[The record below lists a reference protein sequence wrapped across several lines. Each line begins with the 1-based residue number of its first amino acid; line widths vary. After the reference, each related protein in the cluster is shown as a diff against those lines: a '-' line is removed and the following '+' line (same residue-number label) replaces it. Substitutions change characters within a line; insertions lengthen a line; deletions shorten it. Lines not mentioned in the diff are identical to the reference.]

1 MTVHA
6 GDTLGQNPV
15 PIDAGAHT
23 APGVPGLMERL
34 EDAESLDA
42 TAEALWDVLP
52 DWVVTGW
59 GRELLGGT
67 WLGHSLHPLLT
78 DFPLG
83 CWSSATLLDLLG
95 GGRYADAARR
105 LVGLGLAASLPT
117 AAAGLSDW
125 SRLEER
131 DRRVGLVHGQ
141 LNTLALVLYGASYV
155 ARRRRGSGVA
165 LGVLGSLAAVASGY
179 LGGHLTTTRAV
190 TRDNRLLDAPV
201 SIATTP

>member
-6 GDTLGQNPV
+6 EDTIGGDR
-15 PIDAGAHT
+15 
-23 APGVPGLMERL
+23 APGDVGVSTAHEVPGLMERL
-34 EDAESLDA
+34 EDAEGLDA
-42 TAEALWDVLP
+42 AAEALWAVRP

-67 WLGHSLHPLLT
+67 WLGHALHPLLT

-83 CWSSATLLDLLG
+83 CWSSASLLDLLG
-95 GGRYADAARR
+95 GGRYAGAARR
-105 LVGLGLAASLPT
+105 LVGLGLIASLPT

-125 SRLEER
+125 SRLEKR
-131 DRRVGLVHGQ
+131 DRRVGLVHAQ
-141 LNTLALVLYGASYV
+141 LNTLALVLYGASYL
-155 ARRRRGSGVA
+155 ARRRRGGGVV
-165 LGVLGSLAAVASGY
+165 LGVLGGLAATASGY

-201 SIATTP
+201 NRS